1 MKGFEIEATCNGG
14 GTPHTH
20 KITVEHGPDVYG
32 AGAPSNVRL
41 QYMCPVS
48 QEALIVTFKPP
59 TGAGRPFTI
68 AKVE

>member
-1 MKGFEIEATCNGG
+1 VKSFEIETTCNGG

-20 KITVEHGPDVYG
+20 KITVQRGPDVFG
-32 AGAPSNVRL
+32 ATSPSNVRL
-41 QYMCPVS
+41 QYTCPLS
-48 QEALIVTFKPP
+48 HEALIVTFKPP